1 MARLVFSA
9 KGGYV
14 TRLRVAGTV
23 WRFGIRGFPAG
34 VGLLAEQISVG
45 ARSNALFSHTL
56 DDSVFIYAFGQR
68 IGDITVSGTLF
79 VGGCSGEDGVAA
91 VMQFYAEN
99 SVANSGKPVAIRMG
113 QIGASKAFLVG
124 ANANVSRP
132 DTYTGTFQLTFR
144 ALPANAP
151 GVRRKA
157 GGGEEGNNNSGGN
170 KNPPN
175 QPPPRPPVSPPRL
188 MAIPAPR

>member
-14 TRLRVAGTV
+14 TRLRVAWTG
-23 WRFGIRGFPAG
+23 WRFGIRGFAAG

-68 IGDITVSGTLF
+68 IGDVTVSGTLF
-79 VGGCSGEDGVAA
+79 VGGCSGEDGVAS
-91 VMQFYAEN
+91 VMRFYAEN

-113 QIGASKAFLVG
+113 QIGASKAFLIG

-151 GVRRKA
+151 GARRKA
-157 GGGEEGNNNSGGN
+157 GGDKEDNNGNN
-170 KNPPN
+170 KKPPN

-188 MAIPAPR
+188 MAMPAPR